1 MENRYLLIFCVL
13 CWVIGTGVEGGFAQN
28 TPPTG
33 SLKNDA
39 ESRSPDS
46 IPAAAAVAPD
56 SGPGLP
62 PRTEADQTNQPRSSA
77 DAADRQAGPK
87 EIKPG
92 YVDDWPWIIKQRKL
106 PDVPIP
112 KSPPPDFQWRDAGQ
126 RIRCEQQ
133 IADIRTHFLKARFH
147 SIQGDACTC
156 AENAQKFLGVEET
169 IRSECPKGFLEQ
181 NGYSSRIVR
190 NLEWLQELGAQRCLG
205 IVSEGGKPQ
214 AGKPAEAPAVRA
226 P

>member
-1 MENRYLLIFCVL
+1 MKNRFLLIICAL

-28 TPPTG
+28 APATG

-39 ESRSPDS
+39 ESRSPDP
-46 IPAAAAVAPD
+46 IPSTTAVAPD

-62 PRTEADQTNQPRSSA
+62 PRTEANQTNQTPSSA
-77 DAADRQAGPK
+77 DATDRPAAPK

-92 YVDDWPWIIKQRKL
+92 YVDDWPWIIKQKKL
-106 PDVPIP
+106 PDAPTP
-112 KSPPPDFQWRDAGQ
+112 KSPPPDFPWRHADQ
-126 RIRCEQQ
+126 RVRCEQQ
-133 IADIRTHFLKARFH
+133 LADIREHFLKARFH

-156 AENAQKFLGVEET
+156 AENAQKFLEAEKT
-169 IRSECPKGFLEQ
+169 IRSNCPKGYLEQ

-190 NLEWLQELGAQRCLG
+190 NLRWLQELGTQRCLG
-205 IVSEGGKPQ
+205 VVPEGGKPQ
-214 AGKPAEAPAVRA
+214 AGKPAEAPAVRT